1 MKPEM
6 QNEEPQILEV
16 QVTSESDSDVVE
28 VEKSNEVKV
37 DIGRCPVR

>member
-1 MKPEM
+1 MKPEI

-16 QVTSESDSDVVE
+16 QVSADSDSDVAE
-28 VEKSNEVKV
+28 VEKSNEIKV